1 MEIFLYSFIFIIA
14 LFLIPLNINKK
25 EIATFL
31 IIFIYPIVIRFSGFD
46 YDMEIYADF
55 VEYKYIDLTEIYYLK
70 EIGFWGSL
78 YILGTIF
85 PPKIAF
91 IILDYL
97 ILFLIYRI
105 FKNIQINEAYILIIL
120 IFFPAILGFQNI
132 YRNFLAITL
141 ILYAISITNKSFLK
155 SLFITFFAISVHN
168 TSILFSP
175 LILFTNKRNS
185 RIYKITAII
194 ATASLFYLLNVFF
207 ENFTEYSDSQLSSG
221 FDFSLIYSLLTF
233 ILFMLILIISNFY
246 KSKQFGIISISLYIS
261 CLSISSTVLPSSI
274 SERIS
279 LMCLYILMPFLLKII
294 FDMQWKHKSSLIF
307 FLILMIGIPIFIT
320 PSIFSFIV

>member
-55 VEYKYIDLTEIYYLK
+55 VEYRYIDLAEIYYLK

-78 YILGTIF
+78 YILGSIF
-85 PPKIAF
+85 SPKIAF
-91 IILDYL
+91 IILDYF

-120 IFFPAILGFQNI
+120 IFFPTILGFQNI

-141 ILYAISITNKSFLK
+141 ILYAISIITMCRLSC
-155 SLFITFFAISVHN
+155 FI
-168 TSILFSP
+168 
-175 LILFTNKRNS
+175 
-185 RIYKITAII
+185 
-194 ATASLFYLLNVFF
+194 
-207 ENFTEYSDSQLSSG
+207 
-221 FDFSLIYSLLTF
+221 
-233 ILFMLILIISNFY
+233 
-246 KSKQFGIISISLYIS
+246 
-261 CLSISSTVLPSSI
+261 
-274 SERIS
+274 
-279 LMCLYILMPFLLKII
+279 
-294 FDMQWKHKSSLIF
+294 
-307 FLILMIGIPIFIT
+307 
-320 PSIFSFIV
+320 